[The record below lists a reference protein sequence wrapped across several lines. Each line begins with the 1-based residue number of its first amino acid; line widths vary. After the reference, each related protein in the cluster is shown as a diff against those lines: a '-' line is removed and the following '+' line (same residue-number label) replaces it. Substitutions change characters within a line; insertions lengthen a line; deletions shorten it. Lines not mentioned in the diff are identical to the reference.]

1 MMPRPA
7 LRLLITTVALAT
19 ASSSAL
25 GGAASDEIV
34 ERYLARLGVSSVLA
48 ERLEHDLARTKGSER
63 EVLAMRLASVY
74 ADLLSS
80 TESDDRAAHW
90 ERRARALLEAVP
102 EAGTMELRLSLARAA
117 YVRAEAAAERG
128 ILRMGPPGETVPATR
143 RLADLVVELD
153 RIADEAHR
161 RVQSLE
167 RREESASDRDTTL
180 LQAALAESRR
190 HRSIAHFLAGNA
202 ALHVALATGSEEA
215 AETALVQFGWI
226 LGAKPGARPDLNRLA
241 EQVLMYPHVAK
252 AALGTALAHA
262 IRGRSDESA
271 AWIAA
276 VRSADRLPAD
286 IPDLITAREIQCLAA
301 GGRWS
306 QLASLVASMRTS
318 AGSAPDAVIP
328 SFTVTHARLLA
339 VVAMGAPDSAPRAA
353 VAEVRDAALAD
364 LVARGELG
372 HVLELATEFGTS
384 GFADNSFIGLEVRGL
399 KAYDDARTAHGATEE
414 ERRDPPAEADT
425 RRMYGIA
432 AELFELALRATGA
445 DSFPD
450 AAAQTMLLAGVCR
463 LNAAEPD
470 SADTEAGPESWLI
483 RAAESLRDPVRA
495 ATALRLAIHAL
506 DARVERGGPAAAEA
520 ATQRDG
526 LIDSFLERYPSDDA
540 APSMIVRRA
549 TSQGFDRVR
558 GLTMLL
564 SVPASSAW
572 YAPARHHAATIAF
585 ALYRDAAP
593 ADRDWAARRF
603 LDLEEPLLAADRR
616 IASEGRRDAAERS
629 ALRARRII
637 EAAMGL
643 DVADL
648 VMADRAMETL
658 ESLAALNLIDIESMR
673 GELAYRRAQMALL
686 RGNEALADAMIT
698 EAVAADPLLAPAAD
712 RLRFDAAVRA
722 WRAAR
727 RDDAAAARIVA
738 AAERVVAGGEA
749 VLESDAAGMVGAPGA
764 VVRSTCAEALLDVYA
779 ATGDRAVAERA
790 MVLLRAVLIEA
801 PHATVEL
808 RRLAELA
815 ESLELFDE
823 SLAAWRTLVAGL
835 PVGSDQWFDA
845 RVRHIRVL
853 TRADAGRAREVLAQH
868 VRLYPDYGPDPWGP
882 ALRAIHETLG
892 GTR

>member
-1 MMPRPA
+1 MRHHA
-7 LRLLITTVALAT
+7 LRFLIAAFVLAMAT
-19 ASSSAL
+19 PSSLAA
-25 GGAASDEIV
+25 AASDEIV

-48 ERLEHDLARTKGSER
+48 ERLEHDLARTKGGER
-63 EVLAMRLASVY
+63 EVLAMRLAAVY
-74 ADLLSS
+74 ADLLAS
-80 TESDDRAAHW
+80 TASDDRAAHW
-90 ERRARALLEAVP
+90 EQRARALLEAVP
-102 EAGTMELRLSLARAA
+102 AASTMELRLSLARAA
-117 YVRAEAAAERG
+117 FVRAEAAAERG
-128 ILRMGPPGETVPATR
+128 ILRMGPPDEALTATR
-143 RLADLVVELD
+143 RLADLVTDLD

-202 ALHVALATGSEEA
+202 ALHVALATGSQEA

-226 LGAKPGARPDLNRLA
+226 LGAKPGARPDLDRLA

-262 IRGRSDESA
+262 IRGRSDESS

-276 VRSADRLPAD
+276 VRQADRLPAD
-286 IPDLITAREIQCLAA
+286 IPDLITTREIQCLAA
-301 GGRWS
+301 GGRWT
-306 QLASLVASMRTS
+306 QLATLVASARSSIGET
-318 AGSAPDAVIP
+318 PDDVIS

-339 VVAMGAPDSAPRAA
+339 VLAMGAPESAPRAP
-353 VAEVRDAALAD
+353 VSDVRDAALAD

-372 HVLELATEFGTS
+372 HVLELATAFGTA

-399 KAYDDARTAHGATEE
+399 KAYNDARTAHGSTEE
-414 ERRDPPAEADT
+414 DRRDPPADAAT
-425 RRMYGIA
+425 RAMYGVA
-432 AELFELALRATGA
+432 AELFELALRAKGVE
-445 DSFPD
+445 SFPD

-463 LNAAEPD
+463 LNAADP
-470 SADTEAGPESWLI
+470 AAPGATEETESWLI
-483 RAAESLRDPVRA
+483 RAAGSLRDPVRA
-495 ATALRLAIHAL
+495 ATALRLAIHAM
-506 DARVERGGPAAAEA
+506 DARIERGGPGVAEA
-520 ATQRDG
+520 TTQRDA
-526 LIDSFLERYPSDDA
+526 LIDTYLERFPTDEA
-540 APSMIVRRA
+540 APSLIVRRA
-549 TSQGFDRVR
+549 TSPGFDRIR

-564 SVPASSAW
+564 SVPASSPW
-572 YAPARHHAATIAF
+572 YAAARHHAATIAF
-585 ALYRDAAP
+585 SLYRDASP

-658 ESLAALNLIDIESMR
+658 ESLSALGLIDTESMR

-686 RGNEALADAMIT
+686 RGDETLADAMIA
-698 EAVAADPLLAPAAD
+698 EAVEADPSLARAAD

-722 WRAAR
+722 WRIAK
-727 RDDAAAARIVA
+727 RDQSGAPVVVA
-738 AAERVVAGGEA
+738 AAERVGATGAA
-749 VLESDAAGMVGAPGA
+749 VLESDAAGMVGTPGA
-764 VVRSTCAEALLDVYA
+764 VVRSACAEALLDVYA
-779 ATGDRAVAERA
+779 VTGDRAVAERA
-790 MVLLRAVLIEA
+790 MVLLREVLREA
-801 PHATVEL
+801 PHATAEL

-815 ESLELFDE
+815 ESMELFDE

-835 PVGSDQWFDA
+835 PVGTDQWFDA

-853 TRADAGRAREVLAQH
+853 ARADEGRAREVLAQH
-868 VRLYPDYGPDPWGP
+868 ARLYPDYGPDPWGP
-882 ALRAIHETLG
+882 ELRAIHQTLG
-892 GTR
+892 GAR